1 MKRTARLSDVAKAA
15 GVSQGTASNTF
26 NRPDIV
32 KPEVRARVEAAAR
45 RLGYAG
51 PDPKGRLLRAGKVN
65 AIGVITSEDT
75 AYSFTD
81 PYLRELMAGIAEVC
95 DAHGAGVSIVSARR
109 QTKAGWRVQS
119 ALVDGFIVSCL
130 RVGADLV
137 ALARE
142 RQLPF
147 VSVDLDAGPAT
158 RSVLVDDRGGAYLA
172 AQHLLALGHR
182 RLAVVAMELSGKG
195 GGGPVDAERLRQVD
209 YRFAQDRMA
218 GYAAALAER
227 ALALEAMPILE
238 VPYCDG
244 ARDRIAAMLAASPD
258 VTAVLAMSDVLAV
271 EVYAAARAR
280 GLRVPEDLSVVGFD
294 DVPEAA
300 RQDPPLTTVAQPIRE
315 KGRRAARLVLEP
327 EAAAQGAVLLPV
339 QLVVRGSTAPPR
351 S

>member
-1 MKRTARLSDVAKAA
+1 V
-15 GVSQGTASNTF
+15 F

-32 KPEVRARVEAAAR
+32 KADVRERVEAAAR

-65 AIGVITSEDT
+65 AIGVITGDAT
-75 AYSFTD
+75 ADVFTD

-109 QTKAGWRVQS
+109 QTKSGWRVQS

-158 RSVLVDDRGGAYLA
+158 RSVLVDDRQGGYLA
-172 AQHLLALGHR
+172 ARHLLELGHR
-182 RLAVVAMELSGKG
+182 RIAIVGMGMSAEPAAALSVERVRLAESHF
-195 GGGPVDAERLRQVD
+195 E
-209 YRFAQDRMA
+209 QDRMA
-218 GYAAALAER
+218 GYGAALAEHG
-227 ALALEAMPILE
+227 LALEAMPYVE
-238 VPYCDG
+238 VPYCDT
-244 ARDRIAAMLAASPD
+244 AADEVAALLAEHPD
-258 VTAVLAMSDVLAV
+258 VTAVLAISDVLAFT
-271 EVYAAARAR
+271 VYAAARAR
-280 GLRVPEDLSVVGFD
+280 GLHVPQDLSVVGFD

-300 RQDPPLTTVAQPIRE
+300 LSTPPLTTVAQPIRE
-315 KGRRAARLVLEP
+315 KGRL
-327 EAAAQGAVLLPV
+327 AAQLILAPGETTRPALLPV
-339 QLVVRGSTAPPR
+339 NLVVRGSTAAPR
-351 S
+351 R